1 MAASGAVRGGRAAV
15 AEELG
20 KPFGEHAARTAPII
34 GDWLAG
40 RIYGSARNAAPDA
53 PETRRDPF
61 AGDAVMGP

>member
-1 MAASGAVRGGRAAV
+1 MAASGAVRGGRADV
-15 AEELG
+15 AEELD
-20 KPFGEHAARTAPII
+20 KPFDEHAARTAPII

-53 PETRRDPF
+53 PEARRDPF